1 MLFHPKHSP
10 FPTISTPLLFIAM
23 GFIILCEWTALLWR
37 DLLLKKYLLTILL
50 VSRSVETITLA
61 ALMKYKYLIKM
72 NLVIFIR
79 RVSMVIYGQVLNRE
93 NRRITPD
100 SQSASFSTHHNASTE
115 PTHTSFFNCD
125 FQSGFLWGLYY
136 SALFGFFVILAGLGV
151 FWLTGKNPLLAI
163 RFTLPEAQSTRIL
176 FLLVGGLISPVAE
189 ELFFRAYLYTYLRK
203 YGVITALMISTA
215 TFALCHYKGNELPL
229 IQMVGGVLFGL
240 VYEKSRHVITPITV
254 HVLGNM
260 SIFTLNLLSLH

>member
-1 MLFHPKHSP
+1 MLFHPKHP
-10 FPTISTPLLFIAM
+10 FPDISITSLSIAIGLIFICEAGASAWHTLLGGNALV
-23 GFIILCEWTALLWR
+23 ILT
-37 DLLLKKYLLTILL
+37 
-50 VSRSVETITLA
+50 VSRSSEATILMTL
-61 ALMKYKYLIKM
+61 
-72 NLVIFIR
+72 IR
-79 RVSMVIYGQVLNRE
+79 YQSKDNCHDNRH
-93 NRRITPD
+93 ID
-100 SQSASFSTHHNASTE
+100 
-115 PTHTSFFNCD
+115 
-125 FQSGFLWGLYY
+125 GFLFGLYS
-136 SALFGFFVILAGLGV
+136 SAIFGVVVVIASLCILG
-151 FWLTGKNPLLAI
+151 LTGKNPLLAI

-229 IQMVGGVLFGL
+229 IQMVGGGLFGL